1 MRLSGST
8 VTIIRTDPHR
18 HKFGSAMAEYLYEK
32 MNDWGERSDGDAE
45 APTGWWCQFGKRIL
59 WGDSRGF
66 VDVDTH
72 PTLVEANNAVAQAE
86 VAYSEWL
93 NSEED

>member
-8 VTIIRTDPHR
+8 TTITRTDPHR

-45 APTGWWCQFGKRIL
+45 APTGWWCQFGKRVL

-66 VDVDTH
+66 VDVDTWS
-72 PTLVEANNAVAQAE
+72 TEAEADRHVAEAE
-86 VAYSEWL
+86 AAYSAWL
-93 NSEED
+93 DSEEE